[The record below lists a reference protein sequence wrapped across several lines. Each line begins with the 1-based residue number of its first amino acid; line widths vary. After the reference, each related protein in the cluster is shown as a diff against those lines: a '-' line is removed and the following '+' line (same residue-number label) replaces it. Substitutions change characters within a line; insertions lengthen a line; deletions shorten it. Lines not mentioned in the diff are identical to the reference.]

1 MWNSRLFPRQDLY
14 RNRLAALAC
23 ATVAAGTAA
32 LLPAT
37 SARAAWP
44 DKPIT
49 IIVPFP
55 AGGGT
60 DVVMRSVQPLL
71 AKALNQTII
80 VENRAGAGGTIG
92 SGQVARAQPDGYT
105 AVLATTST
113 HAVSVSVYSNLAY
126 DPRKDFAYAGFI
138 GVSPYVLA
146 VAPKLQADTSRPL
159 DLKTLT
165 ARMKQGTTPYNLA
178 SVGVGTV
185 SHLLGEQ
192 FGRDAGVQLT
202 HVPYRGAAPAYTDLI
217 GGQVDLMFDNPIAMA
232 AYAKAGKIIP
242 VATTAS
248 TALLPDVPTFAQQG
262 MQGYTQTLWYGL
274 AFPKNTPAA
283 VVQRFNAELNK
294 VLTDPDLVADLS
306 RKGIDAKPGTPDA
319 MAKAVD
325 LDVAYWGRIASAVGA
340 RID

>member
-1 MWNSRLFPRQDLY
+1 MWNSRFFPRRDRY
-14 RNRLAALAC
+14 RRRLAAIAC
-23 ATVAAGTAA
+23 ATLATGAAA

-37 SARAAWP
+37 PACAAWP
-44 DKPIT
+44 EKPIT

-60 DVVMRSVQPLL
+60 DVVIRSVQPLL

-113 HAVSVSVYSNLAY
+113 HAVSVSVYSNLSY

-146 VAPKLQADTSRPL
+146 VTPKLQDDPARPL

-165 ARMKQGTTPYNLA
+165 ARMKQAKSPYNLA

-192 FGRDAGVQLT
+192 FGRDTGVPLT

-242 VATTAS
+242 VATTAP

-294 VLTDPDLVADLS
+294 VLSDPDLVADLG

-325 LDVAYWGRIASAVGA
+325 LDVAYWGRIANAVGA